1 MAVNCDNCLRIYQNL
16 ASQKTKKGEWVV
28 QVDGGKAYQVLKKDS
43 IEISGGHYSV
53 QHFKYGPF
61 SDMDVFLLKH
71 IRGLER
77 QVWNIGLLCIVLANQ
92 KLGRA

>member
-1 MAVNCDNCLRIYQNL
+1 MAVNCDNCNRIYQNL
-16 ASQKTKKGEWVV
+16 ASQKAKKGEWVV

-43 IEISGGHYSV
+43 IVKSSGHYSV

-77 QVWNIGLLCIVLANQ
+77 QIWNMGILCQVLANA
-92 KLGRA
+92 KF